1 MFIDEIEAMQE
12 RGEQLR
18 KLRAEATDEEFA
30 NLQRQLA
37 LLDAKCPRYDVH
49 NVFSALNPKLIE
61 SDTPVAAKRNADLLE
76 RRNDLVNLAG
86 KAPMGP
92 PWFAFSLEHRLNE
105 RQRIAYL
112 VRAVDE
118 HDEPVADL
126 KLWHRRFV
134 ATAMFD
140 SLVVSGRI
148 EYNPNAFEILLNDDD
163 EFASFQFDKWLSDAN
178 LDTAK
183 QGAEL
188 VRTCIQLLN
197 WDRQDV
203 PTQTLVNS
211 KQQKQKSG
219 KKDGKPRPNKS
230 DPTIIKFEPFLK
242 SARAGTHRG
251 SSTGEHESPGE
262 HLVKGH
268 YVNVT
273 YAHPL
278 FGHKPVLGKTYG
290 RIWIKPHKRGNPER
304 GKLRAPRGVI
314 RIGDVGNPAA
324 SQPVIPFPAPPQQD
338 GTAI

>member
-1 MFIDEIEAMQE
+1 MFIDEIHAMQE

-18 KLRAEATDEEFA
+18 KLRAEANDEELA

-49 NVFSALNPKLIE
+49 NVFSALNPTVIE
-61 SDTPVAAKRNADLLE
+61 SDSPIATKRNAEVLE
-76 RRNDLVNLAG
+76 RRNALLDLAS
-86 KAPMGP
+86 KAPMGL

-118 HDEPVADL
+118 HGEPVADL
-126 KLWHRRFV
+126 KFWHRRFV

-140 SLVVSGRI
+140 SLHVSGRI
-148 EYNPNAFEILLNDDD
+148 EYNPNAFEIVLDDDD
-163 EFASFQFDKWLSDAN
+163 EFASFQFDKWLSDEN

-183 QGAEL
+183 LGAEL
-188 VRTCIQLLN
+188 VRTCVQLLN
-197 WDRQDV
+197 WDREDV
-203 PTQTLVNS
+203 PTQTLVNP

-219 KKDGKPRPNKS
+219 RNDSKPRSKKS

-242 SARAGTHRG
+242 STRAGAHRG
-251 SSTGEHESPGE
+251 SGEAHSSPGE

-268 YVNVT
+268 YMNVT

-278 FGHKPVLGKTYG
+278 FGSKPVLGKTYG
-290 RIWIKPHKRGNPER
+290 RIKVKPHKRGNPER
-304 GKLRAPRGVI
+304 GKLSAPRGVI
-314 RIGDVGNPAA
+314 RIGNVGNPAA
-324 SQPVIPFPAPPQQD
+324 SQPVIPFPVSPQQE
-338 GTAI
+338 GTAG